1 MKKSVLFPPGFTH
14 GLPTDEGTYVLL
26 TYEHGGYEL
35 HVREIQ
41 NVPLDQADELGVHP
55 GLCVIHD
62 FEEWCY
68 WEIDD
73 YGIVGYI
80 KLDGVSAFDL
90 WTHQGP
96 LETDDL
102 QLTDRTIDAYL
113 ARMRKHLESMVFEHG
128 DIDLERL
135 PAGLRVGIDD
145 VEPVAPRSKIKK
157 EKR

>member
-1 MKKSVLFPPGFTH
+1 MKKGVLFPPGFSH

-41 NVPLDQADELGVHP
+41 NVPLDQAEELGVHP
-55 GLCVIHD
+55 GLCVIHY

-73 YGIVGYI
+73 YGIVGYM

-113 ARMRKHLESMVFEHG
+113 ARMRKQLESMVFKHG

-145 VEPVAPRSKIKK
+145 VEPVAPRTKNK
-157 EKR
+157 EHQ